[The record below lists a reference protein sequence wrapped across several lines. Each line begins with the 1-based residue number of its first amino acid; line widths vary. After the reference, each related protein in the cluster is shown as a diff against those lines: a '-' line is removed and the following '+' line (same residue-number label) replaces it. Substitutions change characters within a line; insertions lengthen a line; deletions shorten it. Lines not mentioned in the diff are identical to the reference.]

1 MKKKIFI
8 SSEKVLQKFNESFRK
23 DFTYDDIKI
32 HINTGLQASEGV
44 QIESS
49 SSLFM
54 GKCWKP
60 QLNFEYEKNP
70 DFHQTN
76 AQKIQSHTQTPE
88 NYLNF

>member
-1 MKKKIFI
+1 M
-8 SSEKVLQKFNESFRK
+8 KVLGKMLLMMILKFTKIQAFILFRK
-23 DFTYDDIKI
+23 CIFGK
-32 HINTGLQASEGV
+32 ASEGV
-44 QIESS
+44 QTESS

-54 GKCWKP
+54 VKCWKP

-76 AQKIQSHTQTPE
+76 AQKIQSHTQTPQ